1 MDFDNNISEYFSKNL
16 RDISYE
22 ISGIKKRTDGI
33 ISEISSCWNDTAAEK
48 FYIAYDKLSSNI
60 YRTLMCIDE
69 LEEKISIIS
78 KTAVD
83 KGYHQPEHDEHE
95 LSDVE
100 NPDNR

>member
-1 MDFDNNISEYFSKNL
+1 
-16 RDISYE
+16 
-22 ISGIKKRTDGI
+22 
-33 ISEISSCWNDTAAEK
+33 
-48 FYIAYDKLSSNI
+48 
-60 YRTLMCIDE
+60 MCIDE